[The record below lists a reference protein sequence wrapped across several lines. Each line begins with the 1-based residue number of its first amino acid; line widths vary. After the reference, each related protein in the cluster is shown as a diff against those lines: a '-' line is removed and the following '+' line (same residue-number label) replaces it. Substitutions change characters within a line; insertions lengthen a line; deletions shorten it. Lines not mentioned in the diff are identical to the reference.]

1 MEKNEENIIIQK
13 AKAGNKRAF
22 EQIVLEY
29 EKSVYKFCFRFFGN
43 EEDAMD
49 VTQEVFIKV
58 YRALPNFEGRSS
70 LKTWLYRIASNTCL
84 TLASKKKKE
93 KESFLKSIVKWWTED
108 KSETPETL
116 SIEQENREQI
126 KRIVNQKISKLSEN
140 YRIPL
145 ILKDIE
151 GMPIDRIAEVLDIP
165 SGTVKSRINRG
176 RKQLQESLQ
185 AFYYGREE

>member
-1 MEKNEENIIIQK
+1 VEKNEENIIIQK

-22 EQIVLEY
+22 EQIVLEF

>member
-84 TLASKKKKE
+84 TLASKKEERKRK
-93 KESFLKSIVKWWTED
+93 F
-108 KSETPETL
+108 SE
-116 SIEQENREQI
+116 INC
-126 KRIVNQKISKLSEN
+126 KVV
-140 YRIPL
+140 
-145 ILKDIE
+145 
-151 GMPIDRIAEVLDIP
+151 DR
-165 SGTVKSRINRG
+165 R
-176 RKQLQESLQ
+176 
-185 AFYYGREE
+185 